1 MISKKKQRIRWLIL
15 AIFMIA
21 TASLII
27 GFSLKDGIEYYKS
40 PTQVLSSDISEKIKF
55 RLGGLVE
62 DSSLVKSS
70 GKKISFNITD
80 NQNSIPTSFEGI
92 LPDLF
97 AENQGVIASGK
108 YINGVFVAD
117 YEVSKL
123 YKKNKKI
130 FYKLK
135 KKLPRFFFK
144 FPIKKKELINA
155 ILENSNNI
163 KKISS
168 VIHPEVRKNLLTFS
182 RNNKNRKIVILDI
195 PLYLENKLNKKKDI
209 IIFIQSNK
217 SKVYKKIKERK
228 NFNKLI
234 YKKLKKLQFSTRYK
248 RKKSHYVIKNDFN
261 KNSARKKVRD
271 ILNNILR

>member
-40 PTQVLSSDISEKIKF
+40 PSQVLSSDISEKIKF

-97 AENQGVIASGK
+97 REGQGIIVTGK
-108 YINGVFVAD
+108 FD
-117 YEVSKL
+117 KM
-123 YKKNKKI
+123 KI
-130 FYKLK
+130 FIATEVLAKHDENYMPPDIHALK
-135 KKLPRFFFK
+135 EPT
-144 FPIKKKELINA
+144 
-155 ILENSNNI
+155 S
-163 KKISS
+163 
-168 VIHPEVRKNLLTFS
+168 
-182 RNNKNRKIVILDI
+182 
-195 PLYLENKLNKKKDI
+195 
-209 IIFIQSNK
+209 
-217 SKVYKKIKERK
+217 
-228 NFNKLI
+228 
-234 YKKLKKLQFSTRYK
+234 
-248 RKKSHYVIKNDFN
+248 
-261 KNSARKKVRD
+261 
-271 ILNNILR
+271 